1 MGYLK
6 ILFKLIFD
14 KDVRNCFFRFIKA
27 LKYRSRDRDYDKA
40 INELS
45 AILENKACAP
55 IEFSVYEH
63 LGITYFYKGSYYE
76 AENAL
81 RKALELSLKK
91 QGHDSHLYQYL
102 AYTYMKLGKFES
114 ALMFFE
120 KAACFGP
127 EGYFNKHLTDI
138 EDVNE
143 MKKSLEQ
150 HKDKLPFMTAYF
162 EQNKERFSKQDK
174 SKSQ

>member
-1 MGYLK
+1 MRYVK
-6 ILFKLIFD
+6 ILFKLTFD

-27 LKYRSRDRDYDKA
+27 LKYRLRDRNYDKA

-45 AILENKACAP
+45 AILENKACDP
-55 IEFSVYEH
+55 MEFSVYEH
-63 LGITYFYKGSYYE
+63 LGITYFYKGNFNE

-81 RKALELSLKK
+81 RKALELNLKK
-91 QGHDSHLYQYL
+91 QGHDSRLYQYL
-102 AYTYMKLGKFES
+102 AYTYMKLGKFER

-120 KAACFGP
+120 KAAFFGP
-127 EGYFNKHLTDI
+127 GGYFNKHMTDL
-138 EDVNE
+138 EHVNE

-162 EQNKERFSKQDK
+162 EQNKERFSKQDN